1 MVSVIEGKIHFR
13 LFWIILDNI
22 NMENIAKF
30 KLLRVRGFNFVCLMT
45 PIQIVFGIIKE
56 GY

>member
-45 PIQIVFGIIKE
+45 PIQIVFDIIKE
-56 GY
+56 RY